1 MCFSVLFFACNN
13 GQNNASIKELDMEI
27 KKTNE
32 ENLNIMVTDK
42 ILYFMAKDIV
52 GDKHF
57 VQYMFK
63 NKKEEFDFVYSEDSL
78 NNIAKQDLFIYNGA
92 GLEPW
97 INDFLNKLNKN
108 NVGTINVSRGVNLLI
123 YNKEVKYK
131 NLILKEN
138 PYYWINIDNYKIALL
153 NIKNSIQDRDPRNRD
168 IYEKNFSDKLKELET
183 YEKKFKEL
191 GNKFKNYSI
200 FYLDE
205 DLEYFIKYSGIKA
218 NKLVESKEFK
228 DVDEKINGNKNIVFL
243 YTNEEELKKNDNF
256 IKKYHPKLLK
266 ITIYK
271 ENTDYINILKQN
283 MIRIENMLKS

>member
-205 DLEYFIKYSGIKA
+205 DLEYFI
-218 NKLVESKEFK
+218 
-228 DVDEKINGNKNIVFL
+228 NIPV
-243 YTNEEELKKNDNF
+243 
-256 IKKYHPKLLK
+256 
-266 ITIYK
+266 
-271 ENTDYINILKQN
+271 
-283 MIRIENMLKS
+283 